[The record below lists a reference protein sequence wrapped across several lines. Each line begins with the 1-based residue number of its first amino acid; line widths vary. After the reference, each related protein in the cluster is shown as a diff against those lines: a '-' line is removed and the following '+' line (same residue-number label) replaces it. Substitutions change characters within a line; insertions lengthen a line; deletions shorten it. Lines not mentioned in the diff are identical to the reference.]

1 MQQAALAARRL
12 TKYYGRHRGIVDLDL
27 EVAEGEVFGF
37 IGPNGA
43 GKTTTIR
50 TILGLIQPT
59 SGGAE
64 IFGLDAIRQGP
75 RARATVGYV
84 PAEVRYYPGMTV
96 REVFRYAAAL
106 HGVRDDGRARALAER
121 LDLDTARKVED
132 LSTGNAKKVAIVQAL
147 IHRPRLVV
155 LDEPTSGLDPLV
167 QQRFAEILAA
177 ETARGA
183 TIFFSSHV
191 LSEVQR
197 LCRRVAI
204 VKEGRLV
211 ACEDIGTL
219 RQRHLRKVAVIA
231 ARTLGPSDFPSGAA
245 SEFSREAET
254 SRFLYAG
261 DGNALVRD
269 LARLDVQDLIVEE
282 PSLEEIFLHYYRT
295 EATT

>member
-1 MQQAALAARRL
+1 MTALKIRQL

-27 EVAEGEVFGF
+27 EVGEGEVFGF

-50 TILGLIQPT
+50 TLLGLIHPT

-64 IFGLDAIRQGP
+64 IFGIDAIREGP
-75 RARATVGYV
+75 RARAAVGYV

-106 HGVRDDGRARALAER
+106 HGVRDAGRASALAER

-147 IHRPRLVV
+147 IHSPRLVV

-167 QQRFAEILAA
+167 QQHFAGILADEA
-177 ETARGA
+177 ARGA
-183 TIFFSSHV
+183 TIFLSSHV

-211 ACEDIGTL
+211 ACEDIATL
-219 RQRHLRKVAVIA
+219 RQRHLRKVAVTA
-231 ARTLGPSDFPSGAA
+231 PRALGPGDFPSGAA
-245 SEFSREAET
+245 SGFSREVDT

-261 DGNALVRD
+261 DGTTLVRE
-269 LARLDVQDLIVEE
+269 LARLDLQDLLVEE

>member
-1 MQQAALAARRL
+1 
-12 TKYYGRHRGIVDLDL
+12 
-27 EVAEGEVFGF
+27 
-37 IGPNGA
+37 
-43 GKTTTIR
+43 
-50 TILGLIQPT
+50 
-59 SGGAE
+59 
-64 IFGLDAIRQGP
+64 
-75 RARATVGYV
+75 
-84 PAEVRYYPGMTV
+84 MTV

-106 HGVRDDGRARALAER
+106 HGVRDDGRARALAGQ
-121 LDLDTARKVED
+121 LDLDMARKVED

-147 IHRPRLVV
+147 IHSPRMIV

-167 QQRFAEILAA
+167 QQRFAGILAA

-219 RQRHLRKVAVIA
+219 RQRHLRKVAVAIP
-231 ARTLGPSDFPSGAA
+231 RPLGPGDFPSGTA
-245 SEFSREAET
+245 SGFSRESDT

-261 DGNALVRD
+261 DGPTLVRE
-269 LARLDVQDLIVEE
+269 LARLDVQDLLVEE
-282 PSLEEIFLHYYRT
+282 PTLEEIFLHYYRT

>member
-1 MQQAALAARRL
+1 MQQIALSIEHL
-12 TKYYGRHRGIVDLDL
+12 TKYYGAHRGIVDLDL
-27 EVAEGEVFGF
+27 EVREGEVFGF

-50 TILGLIQPT
+50 TLLGLIRPT
-59 SGGAE
+59 SGNAR
-64 IFGLDAIRQGP
+64 IFGIDAIREGP
-75 RARATVGYV
+75 RARAAVGYV

-106 HGVRDDGRARALAER
+106 HGVRDTGRARALAER
-121 LDLDTARKVED
+121 LDLDTSRKVED

-147 IHRPRLVV
+147 IHSPRLVV

-167 QQRFAEILAA
+167 QQRFAGILAD

-219 RQRHLRKVAVIA
+219 RQRHLRKAAVTA
-231 ARTLGPSDFPSGAA
+231 ARALGPEDFPSGAA
-245 SEFSREAET
+245 SDFSREADL

-261 DGNALVRD
+261 DGNALVHD
-269 LARLDVQDLIVEE
+269 LARLDIQDLLVEE
-282 PSLEEIFLHYYRT
+282 PTLEEIFLHYYRT
-295 EATT
+295 EGTT